1 MVYNKTT
8 KLSISAVNKNNSVT
22 LMSADVERIVN
33 GLRTIHDIWAN
44 FIQIAIAAWLLE
56 KQVGV
61 ATVAPLVVAAVCGY
75 VTLKVGDAAG
85 TSQGVWMESIEKRIG
100 PSYTNFQADYTN
112 SYRRNIKYTL
122 SYQRRQAIGAY

>member
-1 MVYNKTT
+1 MYLMLFFQVSNAWYWHQNFKLVTGVRAGLVSIVYNKTT
-8 KLSISAVNKNNSVT
+8 MLSISAVNKNIAVT
-22 LMSADVERIVN
+22 LMSADVERKVN

-61 ATVAPLVVAAVCGY
+61 AIVASLVVAAVCGY
-75 VTLKVGDAAG
+75 ITLKVGDAAG

-100 PSYTNFQADYTN
+100 
-112 SYRRNIKYTL
+112 R
-122 SYQRRQAIGAY
+122 